1 MELQIDGAH
10 QEALKAVQRKNK
22 DRKLHDR
29 KGC

>member
-22 DRKLHDR
+22 DRKSWER
-29 KGC
+29 SAC